1 MLLRQRIA
9 RVIAL
14 FLLPAGLLC
23 VGVPF
28 WTFTLPGRGEIVD
41 DTRAAFGAGTD
52 AGKLRA
58 AYVDCLRE
66 RSGSSSGRGI
76 GMTEYDCV
84 IDLSDAPKPAP
95 VPTPDQAGK
104 SDAKDGDPHA
114 GLTYDEA
121 MARWNASMA
130 EHTRSINAG
139 IESLAAQRRARGDA
153 SNRLTRKLATNRSG
167 ELPVVRILSAPGEP
181 RRIGL
186 VWGFGELAWRWV
198 QWLVISLLFFGFG
211 GGCLLAVW
219 IAWKRRPA
227 GG

>member
-1 MLLRQRIA
+1 MPLRQRIA

-28 WTFTLPGRGEIVD
+28 WMFTLPGRSEIID

-52 AGKLRA
+52 AGKLKA
-58 AYVDCLRE
+58 SYVDCVRE
-66 RSGSSSGRGI
+66 RSGSSSSRGVGI
-76 GMTEYDCV
+76 TEYDCV
-84 IDLSDAPKPAP
+84 IDLSDVPEPAP
-95 VPTPDQAGK
+95 VPTADRGGK
-104 SDAKDGDPHA
+104 VDAEGGDPYA
-114 GLTYDEA
+114 GLTYEEA
-121 MARWNASMA
+121 MAK
-130 EHTRSINAG
+130 HTRSVNAAV
-139 IESLAAQRRARGDA
+139 EALAAQRRARGDA

-167 ELPVVRILSAPGEP
+167 ELPAVRILSAPGES

-186 VWGFGELAWRWV
+186 VWGFGELAWRWI

-219 IAWKRRPA
+219 VAWTRRPA